1 MTQPIPIKSRMN
13 HLDPDETILLGL
25 STKFAQIH
33 FTVLQLKSL
42 PLAHKASS
50 PETLLIKE
58 ISVKLIYA
66 HCCFFH
72 SVIIKLTI
80 LIFS

>member
-1 MTQPIPIKSRMN
+1 MTQPIPIKSRMY
-13 HLDPDETILLGL
+13 HLDLDETILLGL
-25 STKFAQIH
+25 SSKFAQRP

-50 PETLLIKE
+50 PETLFIKE

-72 SVIIKLTI
+72 IVIIKLMV
-80 LIFS
+80 LVFS